1 MHWWVDEFWVWIGWT
16 ENERQLIR
24 VWVSSTMV
32 KNHRSDLFI
41 NRCFFKQRFF
51 RAEAL
56 ALALLGVPES
66 CQPVPGTPSPLSYA
80 PPHQVKVPVSR
91 MVALLDR
98 QEAAARVAP
107 RLRAPPLR
115 PATKVGVAEAAVATR
130 AFLKAKGPPYLAGR
144 GGVLAS
150 AAIYIPQF

>member
-1 MHWWVDEFWVWIGWT
+1 MFFEGAFLEGRGPCGLRCWGFQSPV
-16 ENERQLIR
+16 N
-24 VWVSSTMV
+24 
-32 KNHRSDLFI
+32 RSL
-41 NRCFFKQRFF
+41 R
-51 RAEAL
+51 
-56 ALALLGVPES
+56 P
-66 CQPVPGTPSPLSYA
+66 PPPLSYA

-98 QEAAARVAP
+98 QEAATRVAP
-107 RLRAPPLR
+107 RQRAPPPR